1 MDLIFRDASE
11 ADLPAIIEVYND
23 EILHGTATFH
33 TEPQTLAER
42 TAWLENVKAENYP
55 CLIAE
60 VEDTATGGKRTVAWC
75 NLGRYNV
82 RQAYDG

>member
-42 TAWLENVKAENYP
+42 AAWLENVKAENYP
-55 CLIAE
+55 CFIAE
-60 VEDTATGGKRTVAWC
+60 VEDTAIGGKRTVAWC
-75 NLGRYNV
+75 NLWHYKERPAYN
-82 RQAYDG
+82 A